1 MWSQLTLPYLIQV
14 DRVALGAHLAT
25 ELWVVHAG
33 LDAWSHSFDVA
44 RVRPEVNRVL

>member
-1 MWSQLTLPYLIQV
+1 MWSQQTLPHLIQV

-25 ELWVVHAG
+25 ELGVVHAG
-33 LDAWSHSFDVA
+33 LDAWSHPFDVA